1 MKELLA
7 AYTQNLILFLSL
19 NPYASSFHNK
29 SEIVDEIP
37 EGLNNSIFAVF
48 WSVKYCE
55 AIPCPMTVSTI
66 ESSILLNNKE
76 NP

>member
-1 MKELLA
+1 LKELLA

-48 WSVKYCE
+48 
-55 AIPCPMTVSTI
+55 
-66 ESSILLNNKE
+66 
-76 NP
+76 